1 MERVLIYKPSLIV
14 KPTQAEK
21 VDLDFF
27 YKELE
32 CDCIDIPYVSNEL
45 YKRKIDMVID
55 DEGKLVG
62 KEPTAVIVDKD
73 DKILDV
79 VVGNIAF
86 CSTNDE
92 GQSIGLNS
100 EQIEYV
106 NSLTKAVLVDNDNNN
121 YEVLVIKF

>member
-1 MERVLIYKPSLIV
+1 MDKVLFYEPSLIV
-14 KPTQAEK
+14 KSIQTEK
-21 VDLDFF
+21 MDLDFF

-32 CDCIDIPYVSNEL
+32 CSCIDIPYVSNEL

-62 KEPTAVIVDKD
+62 KEPTVVILDKD

-100 EQIEYV
+100 EQIEYI
-106 NSLTKAVLVDNDNNN
+106 NSLTKAIIVDNDNE
-121 YEVLVIKF
+121 YKVLVIKF

>member
-1 MERVLIYKPSLIV
+1 MENVLIYKPNLIV
-14 KPTQAEK
+14 KSMQTEK
-21 VDLDFF
+21 IDLDFF

-55 DEGKLVG
+55 DEGKLVD
-62 KEPTAVIVDKD
+62 KKPTVVIVDKD

-86 CSTNDE
+86 CSINDE
-92 GQSIGLNS
+92 GQSIGLNN
-100 EQIEYV
+100 EQIEYI
-106 NSLTKAVLVDNDNNN
+106 NSLPKAVIADNDNK

>member
-1 MERVLIYKPSLIV
+1 MENVLIYEPNLIV
-14 KPTQAEK
+14 KSIQTEK
-21 VDLDFF
+21 MDLDFF

-32 CDCIDIPYVSNEL
+32 CSCIDIPYVSNEL

-55 DEGKLVG
+55 DEGKLVD
-62 KEPTAVIVDKD
+62 KTPTAIIVDKD

-100 EQIEYV
+100 EQIEYI
-106 NSLTKAVLVDNDNNN
+106 NSLTKAIIVDNDNE
-121 YEVLVIKF
+121 YKVLVIKF

>member
-1 MERVLIYKPSLIV
+1 MENVLIYEPNLIV
-14 KPTQAEK
+14 KSIQTEK
-21 VDLDFF
+21 MDLDFF

-32 CDCIDIPYVSNEL
+32 CSCIDIPYVSNEL

-55 DEGKLVG
+55 DEGKLVD
-62 KEPTAVIVDKD
+62 KKPTAIIVDKD

-100 EQIEYV
+100 EQIEYI
-106 NSLTKAVLVDNDNNN
+106 NSLTKAIIVDNDNE
-121 YEVLVIKF
+121 YKVLVIKF

>member
-1 MERVLIYKPSLIV
+1 MENVLIYEPNLIV
-14 KPTQAEK
+14 KSIQTEK
-21 VDLDFF
+21 MDLDFF

-32 CDCIDIPYVSNEL
+32 CSCIDIPYVSNEL

-62 KEPTAVIVDKD
+62 KEPTVVILDKD

-92 GQSIGLNS
+92 GQSIGLKS
-100 EQIEYV
+100 EQIEYI
-106 NSLTKAVLVDNDNNN
+106 NSLTKAVIVDNDNE
-121 YEVLVIKF
+121 YKVLVIKF

>member
-1 MERVLIYKPSLIV
+1 MEKVLIYEPSFIV
-14 KPTQAEK
+14 KSIQTEK
-21 VDLDFF
+21 MDLDFF

-32 CDCIDIPYVSNEL
+32 CSCIDIPYVSNEL

-62 KEPTAVIVDKD
+62 KNPTAVIVDKD

-92 GQSIGLNS
+92 GQSNGFKS
-100 EQIEYV
+100 EQIEYI
-106 NSLTKAVLVDNDNNN
+106 NSLTKAIFVDNDNE
-121 YEVLVIKF
+121 YKVLVIKF